1 MRVLVPAA
9 LTAALLLSGC
19 TEETAGTATPA
30 TSSSSST
37 TSSSGSSSSAPPTV
51 DPELEEFCTD
61 GEALF
66 AEVDEAF
73 DAAEGMGVEA
83 LVRALQQAVAAFD
96 ALDPPAEIA
105 DDWEASRDGFS
116 ELTQDVAA
124 IDPAAP
130 DAQQQAE
137 AVLAQADT
145 TVGPGFQRV
154 GEWIDENCPNA

>member
-1 MRVLVPAA
+1 VPTLVA
-9 LTAALLLSGC
+9 TGLLLAAGC
-19 TEETAGTATPA
+19 SDEVAGTASPA

-37 TSSSGSSSSAPPTV
+37 SSSSGTSSSAPPTV

-66 AEVDEAF
+66 AEVDQAF
-73 DAAEGMGVEA
+73 DDAEGMGVDA

-154 GEWIDENCPNA
+154 GDWIDANCPNA